1 MGSCVV
7 HHSHSPHSAVRK
19 KDNSWRTCIDYSGL
33 NHITVKDKF
42 PMPIIKELFEELHGA
57 AMFTKLDL
65 RDDYHQI
72 KMDPRDIHK
81 TVFKSYMGHYE
92 YLVIPFG
99 MVNEPSTFHHL
110 MNMIF
115 KPYLRE
121 FDPVFFL

>member
-1 MGSCVV
+1 
-7 HHSHSPHSAVRK
+7 
-19 KDNSWRTCIDYSGL
+19 
-33 NHITVKDKF
+33 
-42 PMPIIKELFEELHGA
+42 MPTIKELFEELHGA

-65 RDDYHQI
+65 RYDYHQI

-81 TVFKSYMGHYE
+81 TIFNTHMGHYE

-110 MNMIF
+110 MNLIF